1 MNFHAKFY
9 QCWLFVRN
17 IFRNF
22 VNYFDYFFWRITHWR
37 IKPVKELKR
46 AVIFNL
52 RYMGDLMVT
61 TPLLHSLKIHY
72 GSENILVINKNMKE
86 FAMLLPYVDKVYIY
100 KGFKDFLDFL
110 KTIKSDAIFILTPAS
125 YIISLVALIR
135 GVRYRI
141 GALSSGIIEP
151 KGLFLTHKI
160 SHRLKHRV
168 EQILEICKIIGI
180 KPSSELKI
188 RVNEDAKK
196 RIQGILEELGV
207 ANEPFI
213 LLHPCA
219 RDMHKYKYPAYEWE
233 KEKWGELAKELAELG
248 YFVIFTGVKD
258 DEEYIQSILC
268 DIDSA
273 KCKSL
278 AGRIN
283 IQELVAVISQSK
295 LLVAVDTGVIHI
307 AVALDVPVVDLMGP
321 TPPEIWHPWAKEDRY
336 KVIFHQNVCNSC
348 RSYSCRLKYN
358 ICVKSIQV
366 DEVFKACCELLRK
379 G

>member
-1 MNFHAKFY
+1 
-9 QCWLFVRN
+9 
-17 IFRNF
+17 
-22 VNYFDYFFWRITHWR
+22 
-37 IKPVKELKR
+37 
-46 AVIFNL
+46 
-52 RYMGDLMVT
+52 MGDLMVT

-72 GSENILVINKNMKE
+72 GSENILVVNKNMKE